1 MHLFIAVQN
10 THEVFEMALFINNT
24 LRDQVSEDKRHTS
37 KLLIPLL
44 DQLLTR
50 NNITISDLSF
60 CAVNCGPG
68 PFSTLRSIIASV
80 NGLHLATNIPLIS
93 IDGLQATFL
102 EFYDNSYENT
112 VVLLNAFNNESY
124 YLIAHGDKTVA
135 TGYKKTELLQ
145 QEIAEQFSAKT
156 VTIVD
161 NKICSIETIGRLG
174 YEKFMAHGPVPGYL
188 MPLHLKKHPVELL

>member
-1 MHLFIAVQN
+1 MYIAVQN

-24 LRDQVSEDKRHTS
+24 LHDQVSEDKRHTS

-44 DQLLTR
+44 DQLLIR

-93 IDGLQATFL
+93 IDGLEATFL
-102 EFYDNSYENT
+102 EFRDNYHENT

-124 YLIAHGDKTVA
+124 YLIAHGDTIVA

-161 NKICSIETIGRLG
+161 NKICSVDTIGRLG
-174 YEKFMAHGPVPGYL
+174 YEKFMAQGPASGYL